1 MNNSREFYL
10 KQITIDKSSVIPI
23 YYQLAKQF
31 SEKIRSGSI
40 LPDEALPTE
49 SEIAAYFG
57 ISR

>member
-1 MNNSREFYL
+1 MNNNRELYL

-31 SEKIRSGSI
+31 SKKIRSGSI

-49 SEIAAYFG
+49 SEIAA
-57 ISR
+57 